1 MKAVDN
7 NGKLFGKVNLVD
19 VGIVLLLV
27 LAVAAVGAKIAKEK
41 VLGKESAVIRY
52 TLLAEGV
59 RRQSVDAI
67 NKSYEKVVD
76 AENEDELGK
85 IVDVKVEKAK
95 KLVELPDGTFK
106 ESEYPDKFDLYVTVE
121 TNGTV
126 SKNGYFTDSG
136 KKLLYGDTIGIN
148 NGYSQMFGMIEKI
161 EVK

>member
-67 NKSYEKVVD
+67 NQSYEKVVD

-95 KLVELPDGTFK
+95 KIVELPDGTFM

-161 EVK
+161 EVE